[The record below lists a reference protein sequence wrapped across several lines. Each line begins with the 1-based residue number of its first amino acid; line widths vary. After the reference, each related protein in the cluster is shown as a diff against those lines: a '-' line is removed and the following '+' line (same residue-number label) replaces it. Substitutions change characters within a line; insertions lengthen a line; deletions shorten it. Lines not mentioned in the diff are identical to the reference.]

1 MKSKQTQMAFMPI
14 FVLCLCLA
22 CLGMGCLGLGGSG
35 DSGNIIINPT
45 SKLSISGRAYFAER
59 QLYGN
64 IPIVVKNF
72 QKETV
77 AVTTTDSGGYY
88 SFSNIAPGIYY
99 VSATTGESEVTFAN
113 MIQVTDQGCTEISPA
128 SLLSVTDVVI
138 DEISS
143 GSFHI
148 DFHTNRSCR
157 ASLEYGPAGGYLRT
171 KTIGQA
177 GQTHHEATIGG
188 LNLLT
193 NYEISI
199 HITGDDG
206 QEFVMNGLSA
216 NTLSS
221 VGCNN
226 LAININNGDY
236 ETSSRNVTAYLN
248 AENCSQMRFSENYTM
263 DDATWLSYSP
273 TYSHTFS
280 NSSAGIK
287 RLYVQFKSTD
297 GVISPIQSDSI
308 VFTSAGY
315 IGVWINNGEAV
326 TCNSSVVISAI
337 YPGASQM
344 IVSEDSN
351 FAGSF
356 WEPYYA
362 TKNWIFTGNDGIKS
376 IYCKFKGGTANPDE
390 VFKASIM
397 YDTTPPT
404 VEMIVNNGSSVTATT
419 SVNIVFSYSSIP
431 SHMKITN
438 GVAPD
443 PAQEW
448 SSFRTPV
455 DWTIPTGDGN
465 KVIYSLFKDSA
476 GNEYGPLSAAITLD
490 TVAPTGNTIS
500 VLENDSSTS
509 EVATFSLIDDLPKYL
524 HFNVTDASTYKVHYY
539 VGPATTTPPTDYLE
553 LFTPFSPVE
562 LGTNNLVLGDN
573 KMWAYFSD
581 EAGNNG
587 FIQNTTLR
595 VEGPE
600 INVSPASVRLIT
612 EQEQQFTT
620 TLKNI
625 EEINVGD
632 IIWSVAS
639 GSGYIDS
646 TTGIYTAP
654 AYITSE
660 QTTTVRATSKL
671 RSTLYGEATVTLIPS
686 VEIAY
691 LYTDKDGNIQRT
703 KTPITSQIKPGTT
716 VTFDIYVYNSTHGI
730 KLTSTPLIG
739 EVSTST
745 VEKEYGSQTTI
756 TYKAPATI
764 VGESQ
769 TVNLEFIVE
778 DSSSITGH
786 IECIVSN
793 GANLNLSPS
802 SDKAQRSIPLTVTA
816 SVTNDATPKVIKWTI
831 SPSDIGSFSESDK
844 SITETTT
851 GPVTAHT
858 VKFYPASP
866 TKITNASITAEI
878 VGSVPL
884 VKTQTNF
891 KVYPPMNLT
900 IEPQEAIAM
909 PIIEPITFNVNNIEY
924 LIDGTSEE
932 LKWEFK
938 NSSGYDYVEANG
950 KLYADKGRLTLIN
963 NNEAKY
969 ERPSKLPSSIG
980 ESDTIFIRATL
991 KADESASFTAKVT
1004 LAPDVSVSIYKD
1016 ISKTQPI
1023 TTAATVIEVGT
1034 LQFYAKVEP
1043 ENLSNNSI
1051 TWTVNGVTASD
1062 QYGKIDSNGK
1072 YMAPSITDSTK
1083 VTIRAASNYDPTKYK
1098 EVEVSLSDFWEPKMA
1113 NMVDSDTSEPIAIS
1127 CLFVDPIQDNEGNF
1141 VVYAGTGAENKFG
1154 YYGLYWAKFSSI
1166 SGDTSFKTNNWQP
1179 LDAQISSMNFKRSSN
1194 DSYLIYDITMTR
1206 AQNIYVSTANGIY
1219 CIQIDPSTR
1228 VPNNCKPLEC
1238 IGGYPRPNSLDEKYP
1253 TEPMFAIDSAET
1265 ENGTELLVGGNTGV
1279 YTLLL
1284 DTPYVI
1290 KNVEHLINTR
1300 SSYYTDETRTVT
1312 IDVPEIPGVA
1322 SATTKTEEW
1331 TYMSYSATVN
1341 PINAKV
1347 LSIKYDN
1354 LNKSLYFGTD
1364 SGYVY
1369 YCPSLAPNMYKITN
1383 VSKWSAP
1390 SGKEITKI
1398 LLPAFLSTY
1407 CDKLDYPSNG
1417 SVGATPMA
1425 IALDVINTNTL
1436 WTATTNG
1443 VYRSTNYGLA
1453 WSQHSFGGV
1462 DTNSKAIIVDPNNT
1476 INVMAGSEDGLYRT
1490 VNGGTNWTRIKSGLG
1505 NYKTIT
1511 ALGQAAGAAGEKRK
1525 VWVGTSGGVFMG
1537 KQSLALE

>member
-1 MKSKQTQMAFMPI
+1 MPI

-22 CLGMGCLGLGGSG
+22 CLGMGCLGLGGHSDTG
-35 DSGNIIINPT
+35 GTIINPV
-45 SKLSISGRAYFAER
+45 SKLSISGRAYFADR

-113 MIQVTDQGCTEISPA
+113 MIQVTDQGCTEINPA
-128 SLLSVTDVVI
+128 SLLCITDVVV
-138 DEISS
+138 DQISS

-157 ASLEYGPAGGYLRT
+157 ASLEYGPTGGYLRT

-188 LNLLT
+188 LNFLT
-193 NYEISI
+193 DYEISI

-206 QEFVMNGLSA
+206 QEFVMNGLNA
-216 NTLSS
+216 NTTGTT
-221 VGCNN
+221 GCDNQ
-226 LAININNGDY
+226 AININNGDY
-236 ETSSRNVTAYLN
+236 ETSNRSVTVYLN
-248 AENCSQMRFSENYTM
+248 ADNCSQMRFSENYAM
-263 DDATWLSYSP
+263 DDANWLSYSP

-287 RLYVQFKSTD
+287 RLYVQFKSKE
-297 GVISPIQSDSI
+297 GIVSPIQSDSI
-308 VFTSAGY
+308 IFTSAGY
-315 IGVWINNGEAV
+315 IGIWINNGDAV
-326 TCNSSVVISAI
+326 TCSPAVNISAI
-337 YPGASQM
+337 YPGATQM
-344 IVSEDSN
+344 IISEDNS
-351 FAGSF
+351 FSGAF

-362 TKNWIFTGNDGIKS
+362 TRNWNFTGADGIKN
-376 IYCKFKGGTANPDE
+376 IYCKFKGGTANPE
-390 VFKASIM
+390 EIFKASII

-404 VEMIVNNGSSVTATT
+404 VEMIVNNGSSVTAST
-419 SVNIVFSYSSIP
+419 SVRIVFSYSSAP
-431 SHMKITN
+431 SHMKIVN
-438 GVAPD
+438 GSAPD
-443 PAQEW
+443 PALEW
-448 SSFRTPV
+448 SPFKNTV
-455 DWTIPTGDGN
+455 NWTIPSGDGQ

-476 GNEYGPLSAAITLD
+476 GNEFGPLSAAITLD

-500 VLENDSSTS
+500 VLESDSSTS
-509 EVATFSLIDDLPKYL
+509 AIATFSLIDDLPKYL
-524 HFNVTDASTYKVHYY
+524 HFNVTDTSTYKVHYY
-539 VGPATTTPPTDYLE
+539 VGPATTTPPTEYLE
-553 LFTPFSPVE
+553 LFSPFSPVE
-562 LGTNNLVLGDN
+562 LGTNNLVLGGN

-581 EAGNNG
+581 EAGNDG
-587 FIQNTTLR
+587 FLQNTTLR

-600 INVSPASVRLIT
+600 IEISPSSIRLIT

-625 EEINVGD
+625 DAENVGD
-632 IIWSVAS
+632 ILWSVAS

-646 TTGIYTAP
+646 ETGIFTAP
-654 AYITSE
+654 AFITSE

-671 RSTLYGEATVTLIPS
+671 RSTLYGEATVILIPS

-691 LYTDKDGNIQRT
+691 LYTDSEGNIQRT
-703 KTPITSQIKPGTT
+703 KTPINSQIKPGETIN
-716 VTFDIYVYNSTHGI
+716 FDIYVYNSQKGVTM
-730 KLTSTPLIG
+730 TSTPLIG

-745 VEKEYGSQTTI
+745 VEKEYGSQTTF

-764 VGESQ
+764 IGDSA
-769 TVNLEFIVE
+769 TINIEFCVE
-778 DSSSITGH
+778 GSSSITGN
-786 IECIVSN
+786 IPCIISN
-793 GANLNLSPS
+793 GANLNLTPS
-802 SDKAQRSIPLTVTA
+802 SDKAQRKMPLTVTA
-816 SVTNDATPKVIKWTI
+816 SVTNDSTPKVIKWTI
-831 SPSDIGSFSESDK
+831 SPSDAGSFSETDGSMN
-844 SITETTT
+844 ETTT
-851 GPVTAHT
+851 GPVTAHS
-858 VKFYPASP
+858 VKFYAGSP
-866 TKITNASITAEI
+866 TKITSASITAEI

-891 KVYPPMNLT
+891 KVYPPMKLT
-900 IEPQEAIAM
+900 IEPQEATAM
-909 PIIEPITFNVNNIEY
+909 PLIEPITFNVNNIEY

-932 LKWEFK
+932 LRWEFK

-950 KLYADKGRLTLIN
+950 KLYADKGKLTKISN
-963 NNEAKY
+963 TQVQY
-969 ERPSKLPSSIG
+969 ERPEKLPSSIG
-980 ESDTIFIRATL
+980 ESDVILIRATSV
-991 KADESASFTAKVT
+991 ADETASFTAMVT
-1004 LAPDVSVSIYKD
+1004 LAQDVKVTIYKD

-1034 LQFYAKVEP
+1034 LQFYAKIEP
-1043 ENLSNNSI
+1043 DNLSNNSV
-1051 TWTVNGVTASD
+1051 TWTVNGVTSSD
-1062 QYGKIDSNGK
+1062 QYGSIDSNGK
-1072 YMAPSITDSTK
+1072 YIAPSITDSTK
-1083 VTIRAASNYDPTKYK
+1083 VTVRATSNYDTSKYK
-1098 EVEVSLSDFWEPKMA
+1098 EVEVTLSDFWEPKME

-1194 DSYLIYDITMTR
+1194 DSYLIYAITMTR
-1206 AQNIYVSTANGIY
+1206 AQNIYVSTAGGVY

-1228 VPNNCKPLEC
+1228 IPHNCRPLEC
-1238 IGGYPRPNSLDEKYP
+1238 VGGYPRPNSLDEHYP
-1253 TEPMFAIDSAET
+1253 SEPMLAIDSAET
-1265 ENGTELLVGGNTGV
+1265 EEGTKLLVGGNTGV
-1279 YTLLL
+1279 YSLLL
-1284 DTPYVI
+1284 DTPYQI
-1290 KNVEHLINTR
+1290 KKVDYLINTR
-1300 SSYYTDETRTVT
+1300 SRYHVRETRQVE
-1312 IDVPEIPGVA
+1312 IQLSPETPTA
-1322 SATTKTEEW
+1322 SATYETRDI
-1331 TYMSYSATVN
+1331 TYWSCNATAN
-1341 PINAKV
+1341 PIEAKV

-1364 SGYVY
+1364 SGNVY
-1369 YCPSLAPNMYKITN
+1369 YLPSLVPNMYKITN
-1383 VSKWSAP
+1383 VRQWSEP
-1390 SGKEITKI
+1390 SGSESHNVY
-1398 LLPAFLSTY
+1398 LPSFLWIY
-1407 CDKLDYPSNG
+1407 GDKLEYPSYG
-1417 SVGATPMA
+1417 SVNATPMA

-1443 VYRSTNYGLA
+1443 VYRSTNYGMTWA
-1453 WSQHSFGGV
+1453 QHSFGGV

-1490 VNGGTNWTRIKSGLG
+1490 VNGGSNWTRIRSGLG